1 MVSTLDN
8 SESLT
13 MLEPAMTTA
22 SMVMLIQA
30 GAAPFTSLL
39 KRLF

>member
-8 SESLT
+8 SESLI
-13 MLEPAMTTA
+13 MLEHVTA
-22 SMVMLIQA
+22 TISIVRLLQA

-39 KRLF
+39 KRLC